1 MHARHC
7 QIEIEEY
14 MMNQRS
20 VFLIASSIAVIFMVS
35 GIAMIFV
42 GWNLYSEQQKLL
54 SWGIEAE
61 GQIIGFQRLKVEHE
75 NRLRDNFVPIV
86 EFRLESGK
94 MVTFMGAV
102 AERFWSN
109 YQMGKAVIVVY
120 DPGFP
125 EDARINELAEIWF
138 APAMLF
144 LIGLGAALILP
155 YTVWKYYSKG
165 D

>member
-102 AERFWSN
+102 AE
-109 YQMGKAVIVVY
+109 
-120 DPGFP
+120 
-125 EDARINELAEIWF
+125 
-138 APAMLF
+138 
-144 LIGLGAALILP
+144 
-155 YTVWKYYSKG
+155 
-165 D
+165 